1 MLMKRKEMNEM
12 NEEKKSLY
20 ESCEAV
26 KNLNKVEGFDPMNY
40 LRREETENG
49 ISFYLDTKFRL
60 LWFRLAYPN
69 GRIEKIPKVLNK
81 DYATFEVRIYAN
93 ANDDAG
99 HFLAN
104 GFASRYKNETT
115 EYGKNFVE
123 TAETA
128 ALGRAL
134 KDAGFGT
141 QFCDIALPNDAAFV
155 DSGIQIALGDI
166 GGDLPNPEEDGLPDG
181 VEETPKEVIPKEEKI
196 ELSSDMPYEKLME
209 LMTLDEAKKV
219 KVTSGFDT
227 GMTLGEIAIKK
238 PKSIEYYATRSG
250 NNLIKAAAAFMLQAA
265 KSAA

>member
-1 MLMKRKEMNEM
+1 M

-20 ESCEAV
+20 ESCDEV
-26 KNLNKVEGFDPMNY
+26 KNLNKVDGFDPMNY

-104 GFASRYKNETT
+104 GFASRYKDETT

-141 QFCDIALPNDAAFV
+141 QFCDIALPNDAAYV

-166 GGDLPNPEEDGLPDG
+166 GEELPNPEEDGLPDG
-181 VEETPKEVIPKEEKI
+181 IEETQKEEITKPKKV
-196 ELSSDMPYEKLME
+196 ELSSDMPYEKLIE
-209 LMTLDEAKKV
+209 LMTLEEAKKV
-219 KVTSGFDT
+219 KVDAGYDE
-227 GMTLGEIAIKK
+227 GMTLGELAMKK
-238 PKSIEYYATRSG
+238 PTSIQFHATRSR
-250 NNLIKAAAAFMLQAA
+250 NNLVKAAAAFLLSAA
-265 KSAA
+265 KEIA